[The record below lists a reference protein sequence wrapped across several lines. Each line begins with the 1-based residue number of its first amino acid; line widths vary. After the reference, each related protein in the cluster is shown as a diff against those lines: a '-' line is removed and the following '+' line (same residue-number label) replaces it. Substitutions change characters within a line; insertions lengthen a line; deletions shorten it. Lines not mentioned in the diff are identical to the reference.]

1 MPTLSRHHQIKD
13 NIAYHV
19 FNRGNRKL
27 NIFHEEEDYESFKEI
42 VRNYILSKGLE
53 IFHYSLIPNHYHLEL
68 ELECPEKI
76 SSIMSG
82 VNRAYTHYHHKKYQ
96 TAGYLWQGRFVSK
109 AVEKDNYLIRCGGYI
124 EMNPVRANLVK
135 SPEEYRHSSSR
146 YYVLGEPD
154 ALVTED
160 PGYSH
165 FGRTVTERQKNY
177 LKFLVE
183 MDHNKVAEEVSSD
196 VMGSKSFRN
205 RLRRKNGRLIPR
217 RNGKPMFRL

>member
-1 MPTLSRHHQIKD
+1 MPTLSRRHQLMD

-27 NIFHEEEDYESFKEI
+27 NVFHEEEDYVRFKDI
-42 VRNYILSKGLE
+42 VRNYVIYKGLV

-76 SSIMSG
+76 SSVMAGI
-82 VNRAYTHYHHKKYQ
+82 NLTYTQYYHKKYQ

-109 AVEKDNYLIRCGGYI
+109 AIEKDSYLIRCGGYI
-124 EMNPVRANLVK
+124 EMNPVRADLVE

-146 YYVLGEPD
+146 YYILGEPD
-154 ALVTED
+154 DLVTED
-160 PGYSH
+160 PRYSH
-165 FGRTVTERQKNY
+165 FGRTDVERQNNY
-177 LKFLVE
+177 LRFLIE
-183 MDHNKVAEEVSSD
+183 MDQAQMTRELSAD
-196 VMGSKSFRN
+196 VIGGKDFRN
-205 RLRRKNGRLIPR
+205 KLCRKNGRMVPR